1 MPIFSKDKRGLN
13 ISILIVQI
21 LLLIHYRKHDAAM
34 GRIESIEKYCSRYL
48 RHGDT
53 FRSNCFIKM
62 LLQIPKSKFQT
73 NSLIR
78 KTEKLVEL
86 IKSVP
91 LESARQTSEIEIV
104 PYEDLWELVL
114 DTTSKSNRKVRTL
127 KFAMENRGASFLS

>member
-1 MPIFSKDKRGLN
+1 
-13 ISILIVQI
+13 
-21 LLLIHYRKHDAAM
+21 M

-48 RHGDT
+48 RQGDT

-78 KTEKLVEL
+78 KTEQLVEL
-86 IKSVP
+86 LKSVP
-91 LESARQTSEIEIV
+91 LEYARQTSEIEII

-114 DTTSKSNRKVRTL
+114 DTTSKNNRKVKYL
-127 KFAMENRGASFLS
+127 KTTMQNRGASFLQ